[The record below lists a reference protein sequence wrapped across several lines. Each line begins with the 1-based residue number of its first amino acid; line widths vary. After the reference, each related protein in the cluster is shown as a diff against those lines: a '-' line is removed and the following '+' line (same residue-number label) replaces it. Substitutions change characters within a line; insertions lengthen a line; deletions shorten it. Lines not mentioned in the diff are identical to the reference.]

1 MFKWTDLTSNFVQ
14 SNRLWRK
21 AMTGFGSKS
30 QGVAQSY
37 RLLLKSDQFWQNNDS
52 VLAKTRQVVAQS
64 DRFWP
69 CMTDSLPSNL
79 TVFYPI

>member
-37 RLLLKSDQFWQNNDS
+37 RLLLKSDQFMQIM
-52 VLAKTRQVVAQS
+52 TRFGLKR
-64 DRFWP
+64 DRLWLKVTGFGP
-69 CMTDSLPSNL
+69 A
-79 TVFYPI
+79 

>member
-1 MFKWTDLTSNFVQ
+1 MFKLTDLTSNFVQ

-37 RLLLKSDQFWQNNDS
+37 RLLLKSDQFWQIM
-52 VLAKTRQVVAQS
+52 T
-64 DRFWP
+64 RFWLKRDRLWLKVTGFGP
-69 CMTDSLPSNL
+69 A
-79 TVFYPI
+79 

>member
-37 RLLLKSDQFWQNNDS
+37 RLLLKSDQFWQIM
-52 VLAKTRQVVAQS
+52 T
-64 DRFWP
+64 RFWLKRHRLWLKVTGFGP
-69 CMTDSLPSNL
+69 T
-79 TVFYPI
+79 